1 MSNKR
6 IIKFLFTGL
15 TIFLLTLQLAY
26 ADIHAALLGDA
37 PLKIK
42 DFYTR
47 LKPESEHAEIV
58 KSIVYKLK
66 YHHYEKVKLNDQL
79 SEMVYDTYLSDLDPS
94 RLYFLQSDIDTF
106 APYRQQIDDFMRKS
120 DLHLAYQI
128 FNQYQQRVIE
138 RMIFTLNYIDKDAK
152 KADFT
157 KDEYFETDR
166 EDVPWPQTIKQQ
178 NELWRKRLKN
188 EMLNLVLSGKKMKD
202 IIPLLQKRYRSQLNR
217 ASQTNSEDA
226 FRIYM
231 NSMTQVYDPHTQ
243 YFSPSASENFNIQ
256 MSLSLEGIGAV
267 LQRENEFTKVLRLVP
282 AGPADKAGELQPGDR
297 IVGVGQGNEDDIVD
311 VIGWRLDE
319 VVHLIRG
326 PKGTVVYLRIIPAN
340 AADDQT
346 TSVIKITRDKV
357 KLEEQAAHKKV
368 VPITRNNKTYN
379 IGVIDIP
386 TFYLDFKAYHGG
398 ESDYKSTSRDVNR
411 LINELDNEHISG
423 LIIDLR
429 DNGGGALQEANALT
443 GHFIRKGPIVQVRES
458 NGRVTCY
465 YDRHPDIVYD
475 GPLLV
480 MMNRMSASASEIFS
494 GAIQDYHRGVIV
506 GTQSFGKGTVQ
517 SLLDLQQGQL
527 KITHAKFYRISG
539 KSTQYQGIIPDI
551 SFPPIYNPEKIGE
564 STLPYA
570 MKCDTITPADYSTYQ
585 IKPQM
590 IDTLKSNHET
600 RIKDNVEFEYLKAN
614 LKFRENQQEKTRI
627 SLCETTRKSERDAID
642 KWKLSWENKKRAA
655 KGLKPLKELKTND
668 DDIKLSDKEEKDKE
682 DKEEDDDIDAILME
696 SSQILVD
703 YIQIIDKTIAKKQ

>member
-1 MSNKR
+1 MSNNR
-6 IIKFLFTGL
+6 VIKFLVLGVLITFLTG
-15 TIFLLTLQLAY
+15 QMAY

-37 PLKIK
+37 PLKKK

-47 LKPESEHAEIV
+47 LEPESEHAGIV

-66 YHHYEKVKLNDQL
+66 YHHYEKIKLDDDL
-79 SEMVYDTYLSDLDPS
+79 SQIIFDTYLSDLDPS
-94 RLYFLQSDIDTF
+94 RLYFLKSDIDSF
-106 APYRQQIDDFMRKS
+106 SPYHQKIDDFMKRS
-120 DLHLAYQI
+120 DLVLAYKI

-138 RMIFTLNYIDKDAK
+138 RMIFTLNFIDIDAK
-152 KADFT
+152 KVDFS

-166 EDVPWPQTIKQQ
+166 EDSPWPETTFQQ

-188 EMLNLVLSGKKMKD
+188 EMLNLILSGKKMED
-202 IIPLLQKRYRSQLNR
+202 IIPLLRKRYRSQLNR

-231 NSMTQVYDPHTQ
+231 NAMTQVYDPHTQ

-267 LQRENEFTKVLRLVP
+267 LQRENDYTKVLRLVP

-326 PKGTVVYLRIIPAN
+326 PKGTIVFLRIIPAS

-346 TSVIKITRDKV
+346 TRVIKITRDKV
-357 KLEEQAAHKKV
+357 KLEEQAAHKNI
-368 VPITRNNKTYN
+368 VPVKRNGKTYK

-386 TFYLDFKAYHGG
+386 TFYLDFKAYHEG
-398 ESDYKSTSRDVNR
+398 ESDYKSTSRDVKR
-411 LINELDNEHISG
+411 LIHELEKEKIAG
-423 LIIDLR
+423 IIIDLR

-458 NGRVTCY
+458 NGRVTQY
-465 YDRHPDIVYD
+465 YDRQPGIVYD

-494 GAIQDYHRGVIV
+494 GAIQDYHRGLIV

-527 KITHAKFYRISG
+527 KITHAKFYRVSG

-570 MKCDTITPADYSTYQ
+570 MKCDTIKPADYSLYQ
-585 IKPQM
+585 IRQQM
-590 IDTLKSNHET
+590 VDKLIKSHES
-600 RIKDNVEFEYLKAN
+600 RIKDNVEFDYLKAN
-614 LKFRENQQEKTRI
+614 LKFREKQQEKTRI
-627 SLCETTRKSERDAID
+627 SLSEARRKQERDEID
-642 KWKLSWENKKRAA
+642 EWKLTWENKKRAA
-655 KGLKPLKELKTND
+655 KGLKPLKELESSD
-668 DDIKLSDKEEKDKE
+668 DDDDTNSSSNDQKDQ
-682 DKEEDDDIDAILME
+682 DDDDEIDAILEE

-703 YIQIIDKTIAKKQ
+703 YIQMIEKTIAKKQ